1 MTLYDM
7 HGKQIIKNITT
18 ISNEIK
24 LSDHVDSGLYMLT
37 IKYNNGDLINKK
49 ICIAR

>member
-1 MTLYDM
+1 LYDI

-18 ISNEIK
+18 LSNEIK
-24 LSDHVDSGLYMLT
+24 LDDNLSTGLYMLT
-37 IKYNNGDLINKK
+37 IKYNDGDLINKK